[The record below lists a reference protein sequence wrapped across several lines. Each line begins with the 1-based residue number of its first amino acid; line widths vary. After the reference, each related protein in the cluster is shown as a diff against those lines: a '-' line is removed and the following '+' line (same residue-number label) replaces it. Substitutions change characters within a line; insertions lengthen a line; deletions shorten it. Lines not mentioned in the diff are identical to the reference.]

1 MDGKQGIIK
10 TTQEHLIFKWVKDLK
25 KLFSKKSA
33 NKWSWFEFSNNGQMI
48 VINDLCFFD
57 LLQGSLKV

>member
-10 TTQEHLIFKWVKDLK
+10 TSREHYIFKWVKDLK
-25 KLFSKKSA
+25 KLFSRKSA
-33 NKWSWFEFSNNGQMI
+33 NKWTWFEITKSGQMI

-57 LLQGSLKV
+57 LLQGSFKD

>member
-10 TTQEHLIFKWVKDLK
+10 TTQEHIIFKWAKGLK
-25 KLFSKKSA
+25 KLFSKKSN
-33 NKWSWFEFSNNGQMI
+33 NKWSWFEVTNTGQMI

-57 LLQGSLKV
+57 LLQGSFKD